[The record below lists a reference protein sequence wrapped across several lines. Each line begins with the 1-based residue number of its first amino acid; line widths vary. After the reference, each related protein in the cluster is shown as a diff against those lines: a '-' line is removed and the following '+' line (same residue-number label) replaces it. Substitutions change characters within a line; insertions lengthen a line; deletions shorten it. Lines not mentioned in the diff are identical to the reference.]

1 MPVIPLCDKQTLFL
15 VHENICLPD
24 SVSLVGERHSA
35 AKHCPSLSTIITV
48 ALKTWTINRLLQAM
62 NFVLGSGNGQTTLPD
77 LEFISGLF
85 AETNSVS
92 REVVCQ
98 VSVNE
103 ITGECL
109 EPR

>member
-1 MPVIPLCDKQTLFL
+1 
-15 VHENICLPD
+15 
-24 SVSLVGERHSA
+24 
-35 AKHCPSLSTIITV
+35 
-48 ALKTWTINRLLQAM
+48 M

-77 LEFISGLF
+77 LQFISGLF

-109 EPR
+109 ESR